1 MVAFP
6 PQDYECSCVDYLKL
20 FLMNKGILMVIDTGS
35 SHGVASLIFCPLF
48 CIFENMQ
55 LKMYKYFS
63 FPSCY
68 VLRTCCQLVYEYNS
82 ELKKKNIE

>member
-1 MVAFP
+1 
-6 PQDYECSCVDYLKL
+6 
-20 FLMNKGILMVIDTGS
+20 MNKGILMVIDTGS

-82 ELKKKNIE
+82 ELKKKHRINKNKAVHCLFHKFMEIPR